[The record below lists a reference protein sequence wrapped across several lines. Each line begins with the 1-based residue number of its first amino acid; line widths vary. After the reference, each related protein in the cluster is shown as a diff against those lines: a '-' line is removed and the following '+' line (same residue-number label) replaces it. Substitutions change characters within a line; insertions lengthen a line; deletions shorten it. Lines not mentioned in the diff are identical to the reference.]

1 MGRGLRGGTAKARR
15 FRAHPVAV
23 VVPVVAVDEDLLLLP
38 LLPAASC
45 ASLSLFVAPLPV
57 GLSFSAPGR
66 GRRVLRL
73 RRGGHAPGRDGTGC
87 ASGPRGRLFEL
98 GTRETARRR
107 TRRERRRRKPSRA
120 LRCGAEFR
128 KDEGGGRGRFG
139 PPGQLSLG
147 RGPEKGAGQF
157 SKE

>member
-1 MGRGLRGGTAKARR
+1 MGVGGVEGENGGG
-15 FRAHPVAV
+15 FCAHPVAV
-23 VVPVVAVDEDLLLLP
+23 VVLVVAVDEDLLLLP
-38 LLPAASC
+38 LLPAATASC
-45 ASLSLFVAPLPV
+45 ASLSLLVAPLPV

-107 TRRERRRRKPSRA
+107 TRRERRRWKPSRA

-128 KDEGGGRGRFG
+128 KDDGGGRGRFG
-139 PPGQLSLG
+139 PW
-147 RGPEKGAGQF
+147 A
-157 SKE
+157 